1 MLSRLRHVLS
11 GPVYEDAETTR
22 IARILN
28 LILLAS
34 IAALS
39 VVTLVRLV
47 LGIPLVFGVAHAMFI
62 FLLMLLLRAVWR
74 GRVFPAGVALVLL
87 GGAIVTATCVA
98 GGGITGTSV
107 SSYLLL
113 VMIAALLFR
122 GRTLFLTVVLI
133 ECILIVLYAAE
144 VRNWLPTDFL
154 RPVPSVQYA
163 SLVVQFTL
171 AGCFLI
177 IVTSSM
183 RQAIFRARRQ
193 GRRAEALLQEAAAAQ
208 HYVDGVI
215 GSMAEALIVLDEQG
229 RIRSLNRAAS
239 DLLGCRPAY
248 LMGRPFEEICQ
259 PPPGVTAK
267 EQIESLRSRDVLHGE
282 RTFEAANGST
292 FPVLFSSSVVRDA
305 SRGGFDIVCVAS
317 DISDRKLAE
326 SRIREAK
333 QLAEEATL
341 AKGRFLANM
350 SHELRTPLNAIIGYS
365 ELLQDDAIDR
375 ELDDEVVQ
383 DLNHI
388 QEAGV
393 HLLDLIS
400 DILALSKIEA
410 GRMELHLDSFALTEV
425 LDEVVAMV
433 TPAME
438 ANNNRLRRRVEGVE
452 KIRADMP
459 KIRQILLN
467 LLRNAAKFT
476 HEGRVD
482 LRVYPIERW
491 QRKWIA
497 FEVEDTG
504 IGMSASQLE
513 NLFEAFTQGD
523 NSASRRYGGTGLGL
537 AISRVYATMMGGR
550 IEVASVHGQGSRF
563 TLFLP
568 EISA

>member
-1 MLSRLRHVLS
+1 MLNRLRHVLS
-11 GPVYEDAETTR
+11 GPVYEDTETTR

-34 IAALS
+34 SSAIGVGMVIQAL
-39 VVTLVRLV
+39 
-47 LGIPLVFGVAHAMFI
+47 LGIQFI
-62 FLLMLLLRAVWR
+62 FILAYIVLLTALVSLLRAVWQ
-74 GRVFPAGVALVLL
+74 GRVFFAGVSLVIV
-87 GGAIVTATCVA
+87 GGTVVTATCIV
-98 GGGITGTSV
+98 GGGITATSV
-107 SSYLLL
+107 PSYLLL

-122 GRTLFLTVVLI
+122 GRTLSLTVICI
-133 ECILIVLYAAE
+133 ECLLIGLYIAE
-144 VRNWLPTDFL
+144 SQMWLPTEFA
-154 RPVPSVQYA
+154 RPPAPVQFA

-183 RQAIFRARRQ
+183 RQAIVRARRQ

-215 GSMAEALIVLDEQG
+215 GSMAEALIVLDEEG
-229 RIRSLNRAAS
+229 KIRSLNRAAS

-248 LMGRPFEEICQ
+248 LMGRPFDEICQ
-259 PPPGVTAK
+259 PPPGVTAE
-267 EQIESLRSRDVLHGE
+267 EQIESLRTRDVLHGE
-282 RTFEAANGST
+282 RIFAAANGST
-292 FPVLFSSSVVRDA
+292 FPVLFSSSVVRDTT
-305 SRGGFDIVCVAS
+305 RGGFDIVCVAS

-326 SRIREAK
+326 ARIREAK

-365 ELLQDDAIDR
+365 ELLQDDAI
-375 ELDDEVVQ
+375 ENGLDDDVIQ
-383 DLNHI
+383 DLRHI

-410 GRMELHLDSFALTEV
+410 GRMELHLDHFPLTEV

-438 ANNNRLRRRVEGVE
+438 ANKNRLRRRVEGIRQV
-452 KIRADMP
+452 RADMP

-482 LRVYPIERW
+482 LRVFAVERW
-491 QRKWIA
+491 HRHWIA

-504 IGMSASQLE
+504 IGMTPSQLE
-513 NLFEAFTQGD
+513 NLFEAFHQGD

-550 IEVASVHGQGSRF
+550 IEVSSVHGKGSRF
-563 TLFLP
+563 TLYLP
-568 EISA
+568 DVGG